1 VARAGLTPER
11 VVSEA
16 EAIVDL
22 VGLDRLTL
30 SELAVRLGVRQ
41 PSLYNHIESLQGL
54 HRHIAINAKRELAG
68 VLASAAVG
76 KSGADA
82 VVAIAT
88 AYRRWALEHPG
99 RYATT
104 VRAPAPDDADDSAAS
119 AAATEVVFA
128 VLAGFGVGSG
138 DRVVGVVGGV
148 GGVGVGVGG
157 DADALVHAT
166 RALRAALHGFVD
178 LEARGGFALPVD
190 LDESFGRLVAGLV
203 AGLVTGLGAEP
214 RSS

>member
-1 VARAGLTPER
+1 
-11 VVSEA
+11 
-16 EAIVDL
+16 

-104 VRAPAPDDADDSAAS
+104 VRAPAPDDADDRAAS

-128 VLAGFGVGSG
+128 VLSGFGFGFELGS
-138 DRVVGVVGGV
+138 
-148 GGVGVGVGG
+148 GVGG
-157 DADALVHAT
+157 DAAIGGDADAVVHAT

-203 AGLVTGLGAEP
+203 AGLGAEP
-214 RSS
+214 RSSQ